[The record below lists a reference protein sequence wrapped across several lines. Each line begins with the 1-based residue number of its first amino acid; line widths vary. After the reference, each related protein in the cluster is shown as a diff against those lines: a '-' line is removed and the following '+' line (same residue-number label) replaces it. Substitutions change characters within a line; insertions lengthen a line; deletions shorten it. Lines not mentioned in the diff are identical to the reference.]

1 MLKNSSAFYMPA
13 RVFAEK
19 NAVKNHARELC
30 GLGTRALIVTGR
42 HSALANGSYQ
52 DVTDVLDSAG
62 IGHVLFNEV
71 EENPSTHTIMKARDL
86 GVSEKVDFVI
96 GIGGGSPMDAAKA
109 IALMIRKADKDIS
122 YLYKPDGD
130 SLTLPVA
137 AVPTTCGTGSEVTG
151 VSVLTD
157 PDRQIK
163 KSIPHK
169 IFPDLALVDGSYLKF
184 ASGKILANTAFDAL
198 THLVESY
205 LNSKANDFS
214 RMCVDAGLRAWA
226 KSLDILKGER
236 EPGEDDYYSMMLAST
251 LAGMAIAHTG
261 TTLPHGLS
269 YSMTYF
275 LHVPHGKATAYFTAG
290 YLTEAPQK
298 DRDYLLQTAGFSS
311 VQDFQK
317 VYRKAC
323 GPIDAEDDKVREVL
337 KKAVLETGTNPAKL
351 SLAPFPVD
359 MDMLER
365 IAYFELNSEE

>member
-1 MLKNSSAFYMPA
+1 MFRNSSAFYMPT
-13 RVFAEK
+13 RVFSEK
-19 NAVKNHARELC
+19 DAVKNHVRDLSA
-30 GLGTRALIVTGR
+30 LGSRALIVTGR
-42 HSALANGSYQ
+42 HSAMANGSYQ
-52 DVTDVLDSAG
+52 DVTDALDSAG
-62 IGHVLFNEV
+62 ISHVLFNEV
-71 EENPSTHTIMKARDL
+71 EENPSTYTIMKARDL
-86 GVSEKVDFVI
+86 GIAEKVDFVI

-109 IALMIRKADKDIS
+109 IALMIRKSDKDIS
-122 YLYKPDGD
+122 YLYSPDGD
-130 SLTLPVA
+130 SKTLPVA

-169 IFPDLALVDGSYLKF
+169 IFPDLALVDGKYLKY
-184 ASGKILANTAFDAL
+184 ASKKILANTAFDAL

-214 RMCVDAGLRAWA
+214 RMCVDAGLKAWA
-226 KSLDILKGER
+226 LSLDILKGDR
-236 EPGEDDYYSMMLAST
+236 EPGEDDFYNMMLSST

-290 YLTEAPQK
+290 YLNEAPEK
-298 DRDYLLQTAGFSS
+298 DRDYLLHTAGFAS
-311 VQDFQK
+311 VRDFQA
-317 VYRKAC
+317 VYHRAC
-323 GPIDAEDDKVREVL
+323 GPLEAEEERIREVL

-351 SLAPFPVD
+351 SLAPFPAD
-359 MDMLER
+359 MAMLER
-365 IAYFELNSEE
+365 IAYFELNSED

>member
-1 MLKNSSAFYMPA
+1 MLKNISAFYMPT
-13 RVFAEK
+13 RVFMEK
-19 NAVKNHARELC
+19 DAVKNHVRELSS
-30 GLGTRALIVTGR
+30 LGTRALIVTGR
-42 HSALANGSYQ
+42 HSAMANGSFQ
-52 DVTDVLDSAG
+52 DVTDALDSAG
-62 IGHVLFNEV
+62 IGYVLFNEV
-71 EENPSTHTIMKARDL
+71 EENPSTFTIMKARDL

-169 IFPDLALVDGSYLKF
+169 IFPDLALVDGKYLSS
-184 ASGKILANTAFDAL
+184 ASEKILANTAFDAL

-214 RMCVDAGLRAWA
+214 RMCVDAGLKAWA
-226 KSLDILKGER
+226 KSLDIFRGER
-236 EPGEDDYYSMMLAST
+236 KADDDDFYNMMLAST

-269 YSMTYF
+269 YPMTYF

-290 YLTEAPQK
+290 YLSEAPAQ
-298 DRDYLLQTAGFSS
+298 DREYLLGTAGFSS
-311 VQDFQK
+311 VSDFRK
-317 VYRKAC
+317 VYRRAC
-323 GPIDAEDDKVREVL
+323 GPLGLEEERVREVL
-337 KKAVLETGTNPAKL
+337 EKAVLETGSNPVKL

-359 MDMLER
+359 MDMLRR
-365 IAYFELNSEE
+365 IAYFELSSEE